1 MTTSFLSICFGLIS
15 QCFSNLGW
23 KKCCSHFQCIRD
35 VQVFLFCFV
44 FTICYI
50 KQFFVF
56 LFLVRTLFWCVIL
69 MTSGRNEG
77 IGSWAVPSWH
87 YYRLGA
93 EWLEDCVEEMDAGV
107 LVSAQLNRGL

>member
-1 MTTSFLSICFGLIS
+1 
-15 QCFSNLGW
+15 
-23 KKCCSHFQCIRD
+23 
-35 VQVFLFCFV
+35 
-44 FTICYI
+44 
-50 KQFFVF
+50 
-56 LFLVRTLFWCVIL
+56 

-77 IGSWAVPSWH
+77 IGSWVVPSWH